1 MGKKKVQDLIKGVVI
16 TGTAVGGASVFSDM
30 MGLSVAQ
37 TVEASTDE
45 IVVGQNAG
53 EAQEAPSQDSLADS
67 GAAGAGQENAS
78 GAGEGAPVAE
88 AQQKAVSEQPAAKA
102 QSDTT
107 ATDETTPAA
116 TETQKEATTPEQPTE
131 GTTEESNENPAAPT
145 AETHEGPTDEQI
157 SESAQASLSQE
168 ESTFASTSEFQAQS
182 LYTATSELSDDI
194 SATEN
199 EYADDYELYVEDKE
213 YIEEG
218 IVANSDEDVAL
229 SKIEEKLDERMDQE
243 QEIREA
249 TAKANKTLPKD
260 YYNNGRELAVAMI
273 QYKLT
278 LNGTISSDYTF
289 VESSDLQNKAGVVSY
304 KYWNSGLSG
313 DFNGLYQNHNICL
326 KYVDVDGVYHEEYYD
341 EVTCDSDGKSII
353 RPLDKWVT
361 EEEYINDKNAANKKM
376 NVKTD
381 EDNPKIAAGIN
392 VLKKEAVY
400 GTEIKKVYNYLGQKI
415 TTYKRIGWNDSAEY
429 NYGKGADWYS
439 EFECKE
445 DIQLRSDLL
454 TLPET
459 TNSLKAQLSEVENS
473 ASASAVESQSA
484 SQVRQTSLSASAE
497 ASTAAS
503 EAKSEAI
510 SQKASELASTSA
522 SSSELESA
530 SVSAS
535 ASEVASTSSSTSASE
550 YASASAS
557 TSASE
562 YASASASTSLSTSES
577 VSASE
582 SASASESTAT
592 ETEGQTTTSA
602 SERNYAAASGYVS
615 NVATAEQGT
624 VPTDVYSE
632 EMVFAPISND
642 QVPLAVLG
650 EDLANE
656 DATYMAENNMDIVT
670 TIDEDEVAKGV
681 DANGGANVKRWF
693 ASTLPVIGTLATLW
707 GKEKLNNTEKNKR
720 K

>member
-45 IVVGQNAG
+45 IVVEQNAG
-53 EAQEAPSQDSLADS
+53 EAQEAPSQDSSADS

-88 AQQKAVSEQPAAKA
+88 AQQKAVSEQPAAEA

-116 TETQKEATTPEQPTE
+116 KETQTEATTPEQPTE

-145 AETHEGPTDEQI
+145 AETPEGPTDEQI

-168 ESTFASTSEFQAQS
+168 ESTFASTSEFQSQS

-213 YIEEG
+213 YIEEAF
-218 IVANSDEDVAL
+218 VADSDEDVAL
-229 SKIEEKLDERMDQE
+229 TKLEDKIDGLLTTEKET
-243 QEIREA
+243 REA
-249 TAKANKTLPKD
+249 VAAANKTLSTD
-260 YYNNGRELAVAMI
+260 YYNNSADPLAISMI
-273 QYKLT
+273 QYKLV
-278 LNGTISSDYTF
+278 LNGSIGADYKF
-289 VESSDLQNKAGVVSY
+289 VESGDLKNEAGVVSY
-304 KYWNSGLSG
+304 GIWKSGLTG
-313 DFNGLYQNHNICL
+313 HCNGLYQNHNICIM
-326 KYVDVDGVYHEEYYD
+326 YVGLDGAYHEEYYD
-341 EVTCDSDGKSII
+341 YATSDASGNSII
-353 RPLDKWVT
+353 KPLDAWTT
-361 EEEYINDKNAANKKM
+361 EEELSNGGKVKNI
-376 NVKTD
+376 KTD
-381 EDNPKIAAGIN
+381 EDNPNLVDGIN
-392 VLKKEAVY
+392 ILKKDPVFS
-400 GTEIKKVYNYLGQKI
+400 TVVRKTYNYLGQKI
-415 TTYKRIGWNDSAEY
+415 TAYKRVGWNNSEEY
-429 NYGKGADWYS
+429 NYGKGADWYKKV
-439 EFECKE
+439 EYLE
-445 DIQLRSDLL
+445 DVELRSDLL

-503 EAKSEAI
+503 ETKSEAI

-522 SSSELESA
+522 STSELESA

-535 ASEVASTSSSTSASE
+535 ASEVASTSASE

-582 SASASESTAT
+582 SASASASTAT
-592 ETEGQTTTSA
+592 ETEGQATNSA
-602 SERNYAAASGYVS
+602 SERNYAAASGYIS

-642 QVPLAVLG
+642 QVPLAVLD

-693 ASTLPVIGTLATLW
+693 ATTLPVIGTLATLW